1 MSDELRG
8 KRVVLIY
15 PSHTSNDYCYSIVS
29 GEGVESEIQW
39 ILDEDT
45 SLRPEDILAF
55 TIDEEFEI
63 RIAYTIEKVKRK
75 HNF

>member
-1 MSDELRG
+1 MSGELRG

-15 PSHTSNDYCYSIVS
+15 PSPTSSDYRHSIVP
-29 GEGVESEIQW
+29 GEDVESEIEW

-45 SLRPEDILAF
+45 TLRPEDILAF

-63 RIAYTIEKVKRK
+63 RATYTIEKVKRK